1 MRHWG
6 EMGMTEESSSGI
18 KVNLDMLPR
27 SVALARGSDG
37 EAVFAFL
44 DERLLPYEER
54 FETTADWRE
63 IVDAIKT
70 LAVRGAPAI
79 GVAGAA
85 ALAVWAARE
94 GATAASARG
103 CACDKD
109 AFIELMGPVS
119 DEVRSARPTAVNLMW
134 AVDRMKCFAV
144 QAAESLQTSWEIAD
158 AMFEEVL
165 CMEEED
171 IASNRAIGAYGAELL
186 GRDSNV
192 LTHCNAGSLA
202 TVQYGTALG
211 VVYAAAQQGKIARV
225 YVDET
230 RPVGQGARLTTWEL
244 SKVGIPTTLI
254 CDNMA
259 ASLMAQG
266 KVDAVVVGA
275 DRIAANGDAA
285 NKIGTYGV
293 AVLARHHG
301 IPFYVAAPASTIDF
315 SLSDGSQ
322 IPIEQRDASEVL
334 PRPIEGVGV
343 WNPAF
348 DVTPAELITA
358 IITDKGVFAPAALQK
373 SLA

>member
-37 EAVFAFL
+37 EAVFTFL

-79 GVAGAA
+79 GIAGAA

-134 AVDRMKCFAV
+134 AVDRMKRFAV
-144 QAAESLQTSWEIAD
+144 QASESLQTSWEIAD
-158 AMFEEVL
+158 AMFEEAL
-165 CMEEED
+165 RMEEED

-225 YVDET
+225 YADET

-358 IITDKGVFAPAALQK
+358 IITDKGVFAPVALQK